1 MFSEH
6 LFIRS
11 PLDDYFCIC
20 SLLAETL
27 AIDLTTWKQDVMFD
41 IFLSSIYHYQEHAS
55 FTYSNSSC
63 YQYFSLL
70 ILTKVCLFNFRYLSF
85 FLAKSYYSVAA
96 ILNVP
101 EISQNKRLL
110 AKTKVDKIF
119 EKYLTQSSFIIKLQT
134 LTLSNH

>member
-1 MFSEH
+1 
-6 LFIRS
+6 
-11 PLDDYFCIC
+11 
-20 SLLAETL
+20 
-27 AIDLTTWKQDVMFD
+27 MFD

-70 ILTKVCLFNFRYLSF
+70 ILAKVCLFNFRYLSF

-101 EISQNKRLL
+101 EISQNKRFL
-110 AKTKVDKIF
+110 AKTNVDKIF
-119 EKYLTQSSFIIKLQT
+119 DKILDTKLIYNKIADPHPQK
-134 LTLSNH
+134 LLKSLNH